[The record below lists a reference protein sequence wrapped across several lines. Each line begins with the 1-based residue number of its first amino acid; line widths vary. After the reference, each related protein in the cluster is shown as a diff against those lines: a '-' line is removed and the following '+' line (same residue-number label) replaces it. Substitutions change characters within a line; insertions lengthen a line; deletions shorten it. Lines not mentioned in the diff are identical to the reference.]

1 MIFAAGLGTRLK
13 PITDSIPKALV
24 PICGKPLILWQIEK
38 LSAMGC
44 TELVVNVHHF
54 ADMLEEYL
62 KAHIPTGMTLHIS
75 DERLDLL
82 DTGGG
87 LKKAA
92 PFLSEATA
100 HPILI
105 HNVDILSNAPLLSFY
120 QNNQNNEATLLVSSR
135 ATSRYLLFNNE
146 NCLVGWINIKTS
158 EIKTPYKQLDLSQC
172 QRYAFSGIHLF
183 SPRLFPLMESWP
195 NKFSIIDFYL
205 SVCKEHRIYADIQP
219 QLKLLDVGKQD
230 TLAAAE
236 EFVKTL

>member
-13 PITDSIPKALV
+13 PITDHIPKALV
-24 PICGKPLILWQIEK
+24 PICGKPLISWQIEK
-38 LSAMGC
+38 LSALGC

-62 KAHIPTGMTLHIS
+62 KEHLPSGMTLHIS
-75 DERLDLL
+75 DERTTLL

-92 PFLSEATA
+92 PFLSETTKG
-100 HPILI
+100 PILI

-120 QNNQNNEATLLVSSR
+120 QNNLNHEATLLVSPR
-135 ATSRYLLFNNE
+135 TTNRYLLFDNE
-146 NCLVGWINIKTS
+146 NCLVGWINIKTG
-158 EIKTPYKQLDLSQC
+158 EIKTPYGQLDISRC

-183 SPRLFPLMESWP
+183 SPHLFPIMDNWP
-195 NKFSIIDFYL
+195 EKFSIIDFYL
-205 SVCKEHRIYADIQP
+205 SICKEHRIYADIQP

-230 TLAAAE
+230 TLASAE
-236 EFVKTL
+236 DFVKTL